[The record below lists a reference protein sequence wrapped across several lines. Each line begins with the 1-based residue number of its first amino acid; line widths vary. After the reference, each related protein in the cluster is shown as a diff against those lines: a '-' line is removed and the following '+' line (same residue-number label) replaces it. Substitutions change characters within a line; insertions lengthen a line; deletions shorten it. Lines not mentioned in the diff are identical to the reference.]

1 MYVGFLLRSLC
12 RPRRRIFEESCISP
26 DGPQKF
32 RHNKSMK
39 LLGLRLDTNHFED
52 YLSFLTEVLELEL
65 AHLDETSMHLQLP
78 GNWLEI
84 RKVACAPQHK
94 NLFIRFAL
102 DPDEYQSLVNKI
114 SFFYYRKGQTSFQ
127 VESLDSKICSLI
139 DPDGRSWCFSHGPTL
154 TVQDTV
160 ANL

>member
-1 MYVGFLLRSLC
+1 
-12 RPRRRIFEESCISP
+12 
-26 DGPQKF
+26 
-32 RHNKSMK
+32 MK

-65 AHLDETSMHLQLP
+65 AHLDETSMHLKLQ

-84 RKVACAPQHK
+84 RKVSFASQHK

-102 DPDEYQSLVNKI
+102 NPDEYESLINKI
-114 SFFYYRKGQTSFQ
+114 SFFYYRKGQTSFKVQ
-127 VESLDSKICSLI
+127 KLDSQVCSLI
-139 DPDGRSWCFSHGPTL
+139 DPDGRSWCFSYGPKL
-154 TVQDTV
+154 TGQDTV

>member
-1 MYVGFLLRSLC
+1 MRSSC
-12 RPRRRIFEESCISP
+12 RPGTRNLEMSVIPP
-26 DGPQKF
+26 DGRQNF
-32 RHNKSMK
+32 RHNRGMK
-39 LLGLRLDTNHFED
+39 LLGLRLDTIHFED

-65 AHLDETSMHLQLP
+65 SHLDETSMHLKLQ

-84 RKVACAPQHK
+84 RKVASAPQHK

-102 DPDEYQSLVNKI
+102 DPEEYESLVNKI

-127 VESLDSKICSLI
+127 VENLDSKICSLI

-160 ANL
+160 VNL